1 MRLKAGV
8 LARPTDDAQTLP
20 AGAARWSDSTGP
32 GWCSEDCSGDWSG
45 SWSGRWLRPWERSA
59 AAAAAGGFGSGGGG
73 GGGLLP
79 LHQPGEELLP
89 ADFLDFGLLGPDSGG
104 GLRRPAGRGSLWL
117 SGNCGRS
124 AGVGIDAAPALE
136 PEWVG
141 LIVGVFAHVWLGAV
155 KGGECRVWRGWD
167 GVEEEGTEKL
177 ASIYLWVS
185 GEQTA
190 AAARRSRSK
199 T

>member
-1 MRLKAGV
+1 MRLKASV
-8 LARPTDDAQTLP
+8 LARPADDAQTLP
-20 AGAARWSDSTGP
+20 AGSARWSDYSPGP

-45 SWSGRWLRPWERSA
+45 SWSARWLRPWARGGA
-59 AAAAAGGFGSGGGG
+59 AAGSGGGG

-89 ADFLDFGLLGPDSGG
+89 ADLLDFGLLGPDSGS

-117 SGNCGRS
+117 SGNRRRG

-141 LIVGVFAHVWLGAV
+141 LIVGVVAHVWLGAV

-167 GVEEEGTEKL
+167 GVEDEE
-177 ASIYLWVS
+177 
-185 GEQTA
+185 
-190 AAARRSRSK
+190 RRSLGVYSYEFPENKRQRRRRGLGVGVK
-199 T
+199 D